1 MMALG
6 KSTGTKSKFLGL
18 SALVSY
24 YRRTQCD
31 RNTGFPK
38 PNDTRDVAETIV
50 DEAVLLALG
59 ASVDDSNSMNG
70 IIFTPTTAFDCLID
84 RLERNDNTGNPNS
97 DVGLIVAA
105 LEALSIAMPP
115 DAKKE
120 IWPSRKLFVTRTE
133 IQFSLSP
140 TVTSSR
146 EQVTERWR
154 I

>member
-1 MMALG
+1 M
-6 KSTGTKSKFLGL
+6 
-18 SALVSY
+18 SA
-24 YRRTQCD
+24 
-31 RNTGFPK
+31 
-38 PNDTRDVAETIV
+38 
-50 DEAVLLALG
+50 EAVLLGQAG

-115 DAKKE
+115 TPLREE

-133 IQFSLSP
+133 IQFY
-140 TVTSSR
+140 
-146 EQVTERWR
+146 
-154 I
+154 